1 MATLWE
7 NIHSHAVCTRL
18 NFSTTC
24 QCTRFSFEVKPC
36 TFNLPL
42 QQKTKKRRQNDCN
55 KRGKSCKR
63 GNTQLLELFIT
74 MYTPNDSCSG
84 VYLSQT
90 HASIT
95 ASQACTVTGYT
106 TWLHG
111 MYVWSGTICVSFG
124 MFTCC
129 FSRAY
134 TEMEKANNARLYAV
148 HVQPLHR
155 GEAMLLKEQLN

>member
-24 QCTRFSFEVKPC
+24 QCTRFNFKVKPC

-42 QQKTKKRRQNDCN
+42 QQKTKKMRRNDCN

-95 ASQACTVTGYT
+95 ASQAYTMIGVHYMDASHVYVIGNHLRVIWNVHMLFFQGIHGNGKSQQRASLCCTRST
-106 TWLHG
+106 
-111 MYVWSGTICVSFG
+111 SKQIPVS
-124 MFTCC
+124 
-129 FSRAY
+129 Y
-134 TEMEKANNARLYAV
+134 D
-148 HVQPLHR
+148 P
-155 GEAMLLKEQLN
+155 